1 MLVELEVSLH
11 TSEVRNSREK
21 LDSLLSDD
29 FMEIGAS
36 GTTYDKE
43 QIINSLLKE
52 APSEI
57 NAKEFEFRKL
67 SNELSQLV
75 YRSESTRCA
84 IRSSI
89 WRLEDGQWRML
100 FHQGTVTDRN

>member
-36 GTTYDKE
+36 GATYRKE
-43 QIINSLLKE
+43 QVINSLLKE

-57 NAKEFEFRKL
+57 HAKDFEFRKL
-67 SNELSQLV
+67 SNDLSQLI
-75 YRSESTRCA
+75 YRSESTRRA

-100 FHQGTVTDRN
+100 FHQGTVTD